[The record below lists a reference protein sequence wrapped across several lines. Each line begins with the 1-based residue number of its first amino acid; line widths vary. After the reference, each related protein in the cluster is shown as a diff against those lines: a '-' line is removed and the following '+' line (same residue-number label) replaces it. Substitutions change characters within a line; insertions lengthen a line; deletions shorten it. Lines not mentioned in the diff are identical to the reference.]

1 MRRLTILSAIFLIF
15 QTGVYA
21 QKSVLMNAMKDELRR
36 SMEQLK
42 LEGDPGP
49 YYLSYQVDD
58 SSLVG
63 FASEFGA
70 PMASADN
77 RSRSVKIDL
86 RVGSYSQDNSNFLS
100 GTNISS
106 LLSSSASARLPL
118 DDDYYGLRRG
128 LWMTTDRAYKTALD
142 TLSKKKNYLQNVVQA
157 ESIPDFTKGNA
168 TSSLL
173 AENPRTVDKARWSQ
187 LVDQTAKLFSGLPEI
202 QRSRVVLTIQ
212 IVNSYYINSEG
223 AEVIEPYSVA
233 RLDISASI
241 QADDGMPLNANR
253 SYVTRPDTLPDKAAL
268 EADVRKMIS
277 DLLASKT
284 APVAEQYSG
293 PVLFVGQAAGELFNQ
308 GFAVFLSARRQPVTD
323 NPSATRLRENP
334 FLEKINTKV
343 AANFL
348 SVKAVP
354 TMKTYGKQGL
364 IGSCTVDEEG
374 VPCQDVSLIENGIL
388 KNLLA
393 TRTPVKGFTQSN
405 GHARG
410 GGVAPSVIQISSTN
424 KKPMAQLKQDLM
436 NAAKEEGLP
445 FGYIVYG
452 VTPGAVGGGASATLS
467 ALLSRQDQAEPTM
480 FRLANPYSIFRLY
493 PDGKEEP
500 VRGAEFGSIHINSLR
515 NILATSDDET
525 IHDFA
530 IGSSHPATVIT
541 PSLLITGIDLK
552 KSLGAGTYPKLPI
565 VGPPDLK

>member
-1 MRRLTILSAIFLIF
+1 MRRLIVLSAIFLIV
-15 QTGVYA
+15 QTGAYA
-21 QKSVLMNAMKDELRR
+21 QQSVLMNAMKDELRR

-49 YYLSYQVDD
+49 YYLSYQVED

-70 PMASADN
+70 PMASADT

-128 LWMTTDRAYKTALD
+128 LWMATDRAYKTALD

-157 ESIPDFTKGNA
+157 ETIPDFTKGNA

-173 AENPRTVDKARWSQ
+173 AEIPRTTDKARWSQ
-187 LVDQTAKLFSGLPEI
+187 LVDQTAKLLTGLPEI

-223 AEVIEPYSVA
+223 AEVIEPFSTA
-233 RLDISASI
+233 RLDISASA
-241 QADDGMPLNANR
+241 QADDGMPLNTNR
-253 SYVTRPDTLPDKAAL
+253 SYVTRPDALPDKAVL

-284 APVAEQYSG
+284 APIAEQYSG

-308 GFAVFLSARRQPVTD
+308 GFAGFLSARRQPTTD
-323 NPSATRLRENP
+323 NPSSARPRENP
-334 FLEKINTKV
+334 FLEKINAKV

-354 TMKTYGKQGL
+354 TMKTYGKQALMGA
-364 IGSCTVDEEG
+364 CTVDEEG

-424 KKPMAQLKQDLM
+424 KKPLAQLKQDLI

-452 VTPGAVGGGASATLS
+452 VTPGTAAGGVSAILS
-467 ALLSRQDQAEPTM
+467 MLTSRPDQAEPTM

-541 PSLLITGIDLK
+541 PSLLISGIDLK